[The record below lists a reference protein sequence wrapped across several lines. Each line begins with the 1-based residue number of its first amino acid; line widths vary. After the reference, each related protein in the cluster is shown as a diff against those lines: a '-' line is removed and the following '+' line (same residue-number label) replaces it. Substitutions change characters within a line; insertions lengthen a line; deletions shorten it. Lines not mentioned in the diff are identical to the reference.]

1 MINNSKPII
10 IDNYFFYVKKENI
23 SNFSLFQPLGRNFNI
38 KKYLTKKRQGP
49 ESKIIIK
56 EEENYEKYSESK
68 KMQISAEESSLSYSE
83 KTNNISIEIDNKE
96 SYIFKVI
103 EDNSLIKKK
112 VGRKPKYSNQS
123 RLHTK
128 FSYDNIL
135 RKIKVKFMDKL
146 IKFINSII
154 IKNNRQIKLLKP
166 IIGKFSQD
174 NNIVSNRKILNSTLK
189 DIFSSYEVNRKYL
202 SIDKYH
208 NRNVINSIY
217 QENNKE
223 LIDILEMSFLQ
234 IFDIFRDL
242 NERNKLK
249 GLDKLDKVINELKL
263 KKEDEEYIN
272 KFTETVNNY
281 EKFYLNKKERKKK
294 IIFI

>member
-1 MINNSKPII
+1 MI
-10 IDNYFFYVKKENI
+10 IDNYFFYAKNENT

-49 ESKIIIK
+49 ENTIIIK
-56 EEENYEKYSESK
+56 EEENNEKYSESK
-68 KMQISAEESSLSYSE
+68 NSQNSVEELSLSYSE

-96 SYIFKVI
+96 SDIFKVI
-103 EDNSLIKKK
+103 NSLIKKK
-112 VGRKPKYSNQS
+112 TGRKPKDSNQS

-174 NNIVSNRKILNSTLK
+174 NNIASNRKILNSKLK
-189 DIFSSYEVNRKYL
+189 DIFSSYEVNRKCT
-202 SIDKYH
+202 SIDKYY
-208 NRNVINSIY
+208 NKDVINSIY
-217 QENNKE
+217 QESIKE

-234 IFDIFRDL
+234 IFNIFRDL
-242 NERNKLK
+242 NERNKLN

-281 EKFYLNKKERKKK
+281 EKFYLNKKERNRENKNYL
-294 IIFI
+294 ISL

>member
-1 MINNSKPII
+1 MISNSQPII
-10 IDNYFFYVKKENI
+10 IDNYFIYVKKENI
-23 SNFSLFQPLGRNFNI
+23 TNFSLFQPLGINFNI

-56 EEENYEKYSESK
+56 EEENDEKYSESK
-68 KMQISAEESSLSYSE
+68 NIQFSAEESSLSYSE
-83 KTNNISIEIDNKE
+83 KTNSITIEIDSKE
-96 SYIFKVI
+96 SNIFKVI
-103 EDNSLIKKK
+103 EDNSLITKM
-112 VGRKPKYSNQS
+112 GRKPKDSNQS

-135 RKIKVKFMDKL
+135 RKIKAKFMDKL

-189 DIFSSYEVNRKYL
+189 DIFSSYEVNRKCS
-202 SIDKYH
+202 SIDKYY
-208 NRNVINSIY
+208 NRDVINSIY
-217 QENNKE
+217 QENIKE

-242 NERNKLK
+242 NERNKLN

-263 KKEDEEYIN
+263 KEEDEEYIN

-281 EKFYLNKKERKKK
+281 EKFYFNKKERKKK

>member
-208 NRNVINSIY
+208 NRDVINSIY

>member
-1 MINNSKPII
+1 MISNSQPII
-10 IDNYFFYVKKENI
+10 IDNYFIYVKKENI
-23 SNFSLFQPLGRNFNI
+23 TNFSLFQPLGINFNI

-56 EEENYEKYSESK
+56 EEEKDEKYSESK
-68 KMQISAEESSLSYSE
+68 NMQNFVEESSLSYSE
-83 KTNNISIEIDNKE
+83 KTNNITIEIDSKE
-96 SYIFKVI
+96 SNIFKVI
-103 EDNSLIKKK
+103 EDNSLITKM
-112 VGRKPKYSNQS
+112 GRKPKYSNQS

-135 RKIKVKFMDKL
+135 RKIKAKFMDKL

-154 IKNNRQIKLLKP
+154 LRNNQIKLLKP

-174 NNIVSNRKILNSTLK
+174 NNIVSNRKILNSKLK
-189 DIFSSYEVNRKYL
+189 DIFSSYEVNRKCS
-202 SIDKYH
+202 SIDKYY
-208 NRNVINSIY
+208 NRDVINSIY
-217 QENNKE
+217 QENIKE

-242 NERNKLK
+242 NERNKLN
-249 GLDKLDKVINELKL
+249 GLDKLDKVVNELKL
-263 KKEDEEYIN
+263 KEEDEEYIN

-281 EKFYLNKKERKKK
+281 EKFYFNKKERKKK
-294 IIFI
+294 IIII